1 MGHMSCHN
9 CDHVKNTGNCDG
21 CNYYEY
27 AFKRYFNRLF
37 TPLWNQYPE
46 MRAEADYDFWFDKS
60 LNRRW
65 ISVKDRLPEI
75 DIDDPK
81 PVPVLVYE
89 YGYIG
94 VGQYGARSKYFDHF
108 AKEFSVDGEAS
119 TGVTHWMP
127 LPSPPEEETNG

>member
-1 MGHMSCHN
+1 MILDNSPLH
-9 CDHVKNTGNCDG
+9 KLL
-21 CNYYEY
+21 YEWLLQSNND
-27 AFKRYFNRLF
+27 YFN
-37 TPLWNQYPE
+37 TDD
-46 MRAEADYDFWFDKS
+46 AADYLLS
-60 LNRRW
+60 HGATIQHW

-89 YGYIG
+89 YGYIC

-108 AKEFSVDGEAS
+108 AKEFYVDGEAS